1 MSNPNYAPNPKNQ
14 QIYRNLQNKKLSDV
28 TAKDLQQLTDPTF
41 IQATNQDALLTYNII
56 NQATMRDGGIMPNT
70 GGIETKIQTDN
81 TVYTTFRP
89 PNGQVWKV
97 MGLAAHNTATP
108 TGSNVYNTFL
118 SDSVT
123 AAISDVPSA
132 VYDVYYSSVSSSS
145 TNLLTESLFEEVFN
159 RFLLLILCFYV
170 IGSSM
175 ANVGAGGTVK
185 FHMAFMR
192 VR

>member
-1 MSNPNYAPNPKNQ
+1 MSNYAPDANFEKV
-14 QIYRNLQNKKLSDV
+14 YDNLQNKTLANV
-28 TAKDLQQLTDPTF
+28 TADDIQKLTDPTF
-41 IQATNQDALLTYNII
+41 IQPTNQDALLTYNII

-70 GGIETKIQTDN
+70 GGIETQIQTDN

-97 MGLAAHNTATP
+97 MGLAAHNTASP

-132 VYDVYYSSVSSSS
+132 VNDVYYSSVSSSS
-145 TNLLTESLFEEVFN
+145 TNLLTESLFEEVFQPFFITN
-159 RFLLLILCFYV
+159 SMFLR
-170 IGSSM
+170 IGSTM

>member
-1 MSNPNYAPNPKNQ
+1 MSNYAPDANFEKV
-14 QIYRNLQNKKLSDV
+14 YDNLQNKTLANV
-28 TAKDLQQLTDPTF
+28 TADDIQKLTDPTF

-70 GGIETKIQTDN
+70 GGIETQIQTDN

-97 MGLAAHNTATP
+97 MGLAAHNTASP

-132 VYDVYYSSVSSSS
+132 VNDVYYSSVSSSS
-145 TNLLTESLFEEVFN
+145 TNLLTESLFEEVFQPFFITN
-159 RFLLLILCFYV
+159 SMFLR
-170 IGSSM
+170 IGSTM